1 MSSATELIAAIAT
14 TKHTLFNQIQRLSD
28 YESKLERLLVD
39 VNTTLK
45 GSESGIDHKL
55 TGDIQQTSQ
64 KVSETI
70 ASLQNAI
77 AMLDSIRI

>member
-1 MSSATELIAAIAT
+1 MSSATELIAAIAA
-14 TKHTLFNQIQRLSD
+14 TKQTLFNQIQRLSD

-39 VNTTLK
+39 VNTTLE
-45 GSESGIDHKL
+45 GSESGIDRKL